1 MENNTQ
7 ELYHW
12 GIKGQKWGQRRY
24 QNKDGSLTPAGQKRY
39 NKEVEKLKKETAKV
53 KAAEKVIANKKKV
66 QNKFDK
72 LEEKKAALEARKK
85 ALKDGKDPEEEK
97 KKAEETIEQKRE
109 RLLKSTNPKELYDER
124 DLLSTMELNER
135 INRIDTEARLNS
147 KIVIEHERTGQEKMK
162 ELQSKLDTATA
173 TYKSIDNAYSAV
185 VNSAIGKTL
194 AKKMG
199 LEPPKK
205 KFDINEFWENRHSKS
220 AQEMMEAN
228 KWLTAEESI
237 GKKRDASNERA
248 KAEAEA
254 KKAEK
259 EAKKAEAEAK
269 KVEKEAA
276 KKAEVEAKKA
286 EKEAAKEAKKSEKEA
301 AKEAKKAE
309 KEAEKSAR
317 EEADKSEI
325 IGEGTSKS
333 SIKERS
339 ESGHKWWEQNKTTVN
354 TIKTTNIGEWDSIKS
369 SNDELLRLMYDMYD

>member
-1 MENNTQ
+1 MRFGIERKVLKKIKNYKAVETAKTIDYDENGKACVRFT
-7 ELYHW
+7 L
-12 GIKGQKWGQRRY
+12 
-24 QNKDGSLTPAGQKRY
+24 

-147 KIVIEHERTGQEKMK
+147 KIVIEHERTGQEKLNEMR
-162 ELQSKLDTATA
+162 SKLDTMTA

-199 LEPPKK
+199 LDNVFAFTDKTE
-205 KFDINEFWENRHSKS
+205 
-220 AQEMMEAN
+220 
-228 KWLTAEESI
+228 LTNALL
-237 GKKRDASNERA
+237 
-248 KAEAEA
+248 
-254 KKAEK
+254 
-259 EAKKAEAEAK
+259 
-269 KVEKEAA
+269 
-276 KKAEVEAKKA
+276 
-286 EKEAAKEAKKSEKEA
+286 
-301 AKEAKKAE
+301 
-309 KEAEKSAR
+309 
-317 EEADKSEI
+317 SEI
-325 IGEGTSKS
+325 KTGDTLLFKASRGMKLEEVFEKIY
-333 SIKERS
+333 
-339 ESGHKWWEQNKTTVN
+339 EQ
-354 TIKTTNIGEWDSIKS
+354 WDVK
-369 SNDELLRLMYDMYD
+369 